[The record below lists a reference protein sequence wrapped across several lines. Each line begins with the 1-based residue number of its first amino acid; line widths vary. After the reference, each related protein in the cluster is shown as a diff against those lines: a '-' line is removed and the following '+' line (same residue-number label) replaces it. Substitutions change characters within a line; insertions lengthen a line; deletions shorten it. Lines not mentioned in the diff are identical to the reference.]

1 MTTSVPTTSVPTTS
15 VPTTTLRPRL
25 IVSDAAAAIAFYTA
39 ALGATELIRFTDD
52 AGATIHAELTIGG
65 AGFYLKD
72 ADRRDHDPISLGGT
86 PVLLSL
92 RVPTTAAV
100 DATVDAAVQRGAT
113 VTYPVADR
121 DYGERDGRI
130 VDPFGHMWLVGC
142 PLSSST

>member
-1 MTTSVPTTSVPTTS
+1 MTISPLTTS
-15 VPTTTLRPRL
+15 LQPRL
-25 IVSDAAAAIAFYTA
+25 VVSDAGAAIEFYTA

-52 AGATIHAELTIGG
+52 AGATVHAELTIGG

-72 ADRRDHDPISLGGT
+72 ADRHDRDPISLGGT

-100 DATVDAAVQRGAT
+100 DATVDAAVQRGAS
-113 VTYPVADR
+113 VIFPVADR

-130 VDPFGHMWLVGC
+130 ADPFGHVWLIGS
-142 PLSSST
+142 PLSPTGSVRGT

>member
-1 MTTSVPTTSVPTTS
+1 MTTSPLNTAPSTTS
-15 VPTTTLRPRL
+15 LRPRL
-25 IVSDAAAAIAFYTA
+25 VVSDAGAAIEFYTA

-72 ADRRDHDPISLGGT
+72 ADRRDHDPLGLGGT

-100 DATVDAAVQRGAT
+100 DATVDAAVRHGAT
-113 VTYPVADR
+113 VIFPVADR

-130 VDPFGHMWLVGC
+130 ADPFGHLWLIGC
-142 PLSSST
+142 PLSSTTRSA

>member
-1 MTTSVPTTSVPTTS
+1 MTTSVPTTS

-25 IVSDAAAAIAFYTA
+25 IVSDAGAAIEFYTA
-39 ALGATELIRFTDD
+39 ALGATELVRFTDGG
-52 AGATIHAELTIGG
+52 GATVHAELTIGE

-72 ADRRDHDPISLGGT
+72 ADERDHDPNSLGGT

-100 DATVDAAVQRGAT
+100 DATVDAAVRHGAT
-113 VTYPVADR
+113 VLFPVADR

-130 VDPFGHMWLVGC
+130 VDPFGHVWLVGC
-142 PLSSST
+142 PLSPR

>member
-1 MTTSVPTTSVPTTS
+1 MSTSPLTTS
-15 VPTTTLRPRL
+15 LRPRL
-25 IVSDAAAAIAFYTA
+25 VVADAAAAIEFYTA

-52 AGATIHAELTIGG
+52 AGATVHAELTIGG

-72 ADRRDHDPISLGGT
+72 ADDRDHDPISLGGT

-92 RVPTTAAV
+92 RVPTAAAV

-113 VTYPVADR
+113 VIFAVGDR

-130 VDPFGHMWLVGC
+130 VDPFGHLWLIGS
-142 PLSSST
+142 PLDQPEG